1 VNGERPVFPRRGR
14 PSTERQAAPG
24 WDSLLLAAL
33 SIGIVLLAMQL
44 WLLTVALNIYLA
56 GERDDL
62 WALAVISGLVFLGG
76 VAAWRVISRRWPSS
90 TAR

>member
-1 VNGERPVFPRRGR
+1 MNGERPEFPRRGR

-33 SIGIVLLAMQL
+33 SIGILLLAVQL

-56 GERDDL
+56 GERDEL
-62 WALAVISGLVFLGG
+62 WALALVSGLVFAGG
-76 VAAWRVISRRWPSS
+76 IAAWRVISRRWPSS
-90 TAR
+90 SAR